1 MAADSDFQKAIE
13 LIDRSSCVLITTHA
27 RVDGDACG
35 SSMAIAKALEALGK
49 KTQVLFISELPDWY
63 QFLFD
68 KKELVLDED
77 ITIEQLRANQL
88 GEFDLVIIADTNS
101 NAQIG
106 KFGEYLKTN
115 RAEVLVI
122 DHHNSGDNL
131 GTVEVLDSTAAAT
144 GLIVMDLFKYAG
156 WQITPKIAEYLFV
169 AIATDTGWF
178 HFNNTNSRVYAA
190 CAELCQAG
198 ANPSRIYHS
207 VYQTW
212 KPSRF
217 NLMLAML
224 NSLELHLDGRVA
236 IQCLTKK
243 DFEQSGATYKDTE
256 SLIDECQ
263 RISSVEVAAILIE
276 APDGRIRCSLRSR
289 NGVDVCKIA
298 QAHGGGGHKAAAGVH
313 LEVPIAEAKQEI
325 LSLITGQMP

>member
-1 MAADSDFQKAIE
+1 
-13 LIDRSSCVLITTHA
+13 
-27 RVDGDACG
+27 
-35 SSMAIAKALEALGK
+35 
-49 KTQVLFISELPDWY
+49 
-63 QFLFD
+63 
-68 KKELVLDED
+68 
-77 ITIEQLRANQL
+77 
-88 GEFDLVIIADTNS
+88 
-101 NAQIG
+101 
-106 KFGEYLKTN
+106 
-115 RAEVLVI
+115 
-122 DHHNSGDNL
+122 
-131 GTVEVLDSTAAAT
+131 
-144 GLIVMDLFKYAG
+144 
-156 WQITPKIAEYLFV
+156 
-169 AIATDTGWF
+169 
-178 HFNNTNSRVYAA
+178 
-190 CAELCQAG
+190 
-198 ANPSRIYHS
+198 
-207 VYQTW
+207 
-212 KPSRF
+212 
-217 NLMLAML
+217 MLAML